1 MTLLLFLLIF
11 CTSFVTAQSSIDTDY
26 KTWKPTQCKDNIT
39 SYLGTVKVKNAT
51 PTKVKMTIDVTPQDF
66 IEAVT
71 NFDKYH
77 VWILYCTKSS
87 IVKTI
92 NENECYAYYY
102 ISTPMA
108 SDRDVYVHS
117 DDLCKGMDAVFHLAA
132 IVSINGD
139 PDGNVMNTNVNGT
152 KNMLD
157 TCVKNNIQKLVH
169 FSSIH
174 AFDTHPINESLDETR
189 PFAGAN
195 AFPYERSKAAA
206 QKMVHEYVVNHN
218 LNVSIIN
225 PTGVLGFPDYLPSI
239 KGKLLIDFYNGK
251 IPLLAPGGFDWVDVR
266 DVTKTV
272 IAALHNGKAGESY
285 LTSGNYYT
293 VKEFSAII
301 GKVIGKK
308 TPTLVA
314 PLWLLQLSLPFISL
328 YGKITKTE
336 PLYTNESLK
345 ALVEGNKNIIN
356 KKAQEQLGHT
366 VRPIEETLA
375 DSYAWLKENK
385 FIN

>member
-117 DDLCKGMDAVFHLAA
+117 TVFKKSATSYEVIIADVPHYKSENKDVVR
-132 IVSINGD
+132 IPHFYSHYFVSVDNNGKTQ
-139 PDGNVMNTNVNGT
+139 V
-152 KNMLD
+152 
-157 TCVKNNIQKLVH
+157 
-169 FSSIH
+169 
-174 AFDTHPINESLDETR
+174 THINET
-189 PFAGAN
+189 A
-195 AFPYERSKAAA
+195 
-206 QKMVHEYVVNHN
+206 
-218 LNVSIIN
+218 
-225 PTGVLGFPDYLPSI
+225 LG
-239 KGKLLIDFYNGK
+239 G
-251 IPLLAPGGFDWVDVR
+251 
-266 DVTKTV
+266 
-272 IAALHNGKAGESY
+272 
-285 LTSGNYYT
+285 
-293 VKEFSAII
+293 
-301 GKVIGKK
+301 
-308 TPTLVA
+308 
-314 PLWLLQLSLPFISL
+314 SLPAFLLDWSNHSQPFN
-328 YGKITKTE
+328 TMKT
-336 PLYTNESLK
+336 LRK
-345 ALVEGNKNIIN
+345 CIIN
-356 KKAQEQLGHT
+356 KNLKKHQ
-366 VRPIEETLA
+366 P
-375 DSYAWLKENK
+375 WLRHCGCYNSPFLLSACTEKLQKPNRCTQTK
-385 FIN
+385 V